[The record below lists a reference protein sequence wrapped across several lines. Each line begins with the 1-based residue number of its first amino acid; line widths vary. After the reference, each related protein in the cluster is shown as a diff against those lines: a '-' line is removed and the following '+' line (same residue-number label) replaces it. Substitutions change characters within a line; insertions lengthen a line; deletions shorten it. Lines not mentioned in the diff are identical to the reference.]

1 MHAIFATRK
10 TPTFAQIRQHVQ
22 ASLRQT
28 IRRKAALKGLEVREA
43 KVIFVTL

>member
-10 TPTFAQIRQHVQ
+10 QPTFAQLKRHLH

-28 IRRKAALKGLEVREA
+28 IRRKAALKGLEVRKA
-43 KVIFVTL
+43 KVIFVTP